1 MSHLCIHI
9 GEERC
14 KCEVCNKSYSQQSV
28 FKIYQRIY
36 IGECPYTWK
45 VCNKACV
52 QWSIFVKQLNH
63 FSEFLFA
70 CDMCNMSFILVS
82 FGNTYTCVVV
92 SAYN

>member
-28 FKIYQRIY
+28 FKIYQCIY
-36 IGECPYTWK
+36 IGVCFFTWE

-52 QWSIFVKQLNH
+52 QWSIFVKQRTH
-63 FSEFLFA
+63 FSEFA
-70 CDMCNMSFILVS
+70 CDMCNTLFRLVS
-82 FGNTYTCVVV
+82 SGNACTL
-92 SAYN
+92 A